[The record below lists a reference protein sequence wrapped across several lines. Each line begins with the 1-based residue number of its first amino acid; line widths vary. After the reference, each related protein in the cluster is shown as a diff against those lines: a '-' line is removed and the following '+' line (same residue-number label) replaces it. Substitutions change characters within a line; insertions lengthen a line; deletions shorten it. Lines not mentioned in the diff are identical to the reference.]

1 MTAITPYDTVEY
13 IACFQ
18 DYSHQGES
26 MEDKAF
32 QNNTSRL
39 KLLWRQSKVLDISTR
54 KFMPNSLTQY
64 QFD

>member
-1 MTAITPYDTVEY
+1 MTAITPCDTVEY

-32 QNNTSRL
+32 QNNTSRI
-39 KLLWRQSKVLDISTR
+39 KLL
-54 KFMPNSLTQY
+54 
-64 QFD
+64 

>member
-32 QNNTSRL
+32 QNNTSRI
-39 KLLWRQSKVLDISTR
+39 KLL
-54 KFMPNSLTQY
+54 
-64 QFD
+64 